1 MKILARGRGAFTAAV
16 FTAAAAVLMGAAG
29 LVAGSG
35 PTARAAAQAV
45 VLSEGDIDLTPRLVD
60 GKPQLQIDDRT
71 GAQPVVREPSQVVW
85 HVVPEAMADNYSP
98 LYPLIGEGLYAWFL
112 NHLWTTDIFALEPG
126 WNGTQAGGDTEVR
139 LAGFEG
145 PGAFALY
152 TYTREM
158 DDSNGNP
165 TPHLSSTDPAYAS
178 FTLGKDAQRTQPS
191 WAFTAEGVYR
201 LTFAITSGGATDTE
215 TLAVVVGDD
224 VDPATVLPGDGTA
237 PTASPTDSGSAT
249 PTGSPTSTA
258 PGALVIDD
266 GHVDLAARKADGE
279 LSFQVKEGSELDH
292 AWHEP
297 DEVVMHVVPA
307 ARRKITSGTTFL
319 GKEGDPVWWLPSS
332 YISGIVWPGWNT
344 QEWKESELDGRVT
357 HRLDSVQGPG
367 NLYVF
372 NNGGLG
378 SHTMWFNSADGLPDP
393 HEHSVG
399 SHSHTEWV
407 FTQEGVYRTAFTV
420 SATLADGTKVSDTAT
435 LAWVVGDDVDPKTVT
450 PGAGDEPTASPTA
463 TASASVP
470 ASPSAS
476 ASAPVTTAPTASG
489 SATATA
495 TATASAS
502 APPAGTPGGSGGSS
516 TAGGTVTTGG
526 LASTGAGVTVIAAVA
541 TLALLAGGGAVFA
554 VRRRRTAQ

>member
-1 MKILARGRGAFTAAV
+1 
-16 FTAAAAVLMGAAG
+16 
-29 LVAGSG
+29 
-35 PTARAAAQAV
+35 
-45 VLSEGDIDLTPRLVD
+45 VLSEGEVDLTPRLVD

-71 GAQPVVREPSQVVW
+71 GDRTVVREPSEVVW

-98 LYPLIGEGLYAWFL
+98 LYPLIGEGVYAWFL
-112 NHLWTTDIFALEPG
+112 NHLWTSDIFALEPG
-126 WNGTQAGGDTEVR
+126 WNGTEAGGDTQVR

-145 PGAFALY
+145 PGTFALY

-158 DDSNGNP
+158 DNNDENP
-165 TPHLSSTDPAYAS
+165 IPHLSSSDPAHSS
-178 FTLGKDAQRTQPS
+178 FTLAKDAQRTEPT

-201 LTFAITSGGATDTE
+201 LTFAVTHDGVTDTE

-237 PTASPTDSGSAT
+237 PTASPTDSGPAT
-249 PTGSPTSTA
+249 PTGRPTSTS
-258 PGALVIDD
+258 PGAHVIDD
-266 GHVDLAARKADGE
+266 GHVDLAARKADGK
-279 LSFQVKEGSELDH
+279 LSFQLKEGSELDH
-292 AWHEP
+292 TWHEP

-307 ARRKITSGTTFL
+307 ARRKITSNTSFL

-332 YISGIVWPGWNT
+332 YINGIVWPGWNT
-344 QEWKESELDGRVT
+344 QEWEESELDGRVT
-357 HRLDSVQGPG
+357 YRLDSLQGPG
-367 NLYVF
+367 NLFVF

-378 SHTMWFNSADGLPDP
+378 SHTMWFNSTDGLPDP

-435 LAWVVGDDVDPKTVT
+435 LAWVVGDDVDPSTVT

-463 TASASVP
+463 TASDS

-476 ASAPVTTAPTASG
+476 ASAPAPTTTTTSG
-489 SATATA
+489 SETATG
-495 TATASAS
+495 SAS
-502 APPAGTPGGSGGSS
+502 APPADTSGSSGGSS
-516 TAGGTVTTGG
+516 TTGGTTTTGG
-526 LASTGAGVTVIAAVA
+526 LASTGAGVTMIAAIAVV
-541 TLALLAGGGAVFA
+541 ALLAGGGAVFA
-554 VRRRRTAQ
+554 VRRRRSAQ